1 MNTRTISFYAL
12 TCAFCL
18 QAAGCGSDPMS
29 KENYEKIQNG
39 MTTQEV
45 SKLFGFEDVKELEG
59 QIAVLKN
66 KAVSTS
72 PLGVDR
78 ETRYDEEMGYIY
90 DTFKTSE
97 MGGVNKKE
105 IQVRY
110 LDGKVEWK
118 DQSGLQ

>member
-1 MNTRTISFYAL
+1 MTRRAISFYGL
-12 TCAFCL
+12 FGLCL
-18 QAAGCGSDPMS
+18 LAAGCGSDPMS
-29 KENYEKIQNG
+29 KANYDNIKNG

-59 QIAVLKN
+59 AIGILKN

-72 PLGVDR
+72 ALGVER